1 MFNAFFKTIIIAQQ
15 AAAAVKVLD
24 YMTDGQ
30 LAELGHTR
38 ATFVENIKNDFIAS
52 LEVEAAAKQNHA
64 PVNANLAGAF

>member
-1 MFNAFFKTIIIAQQ
+1 MFKSFFKTIIIAQQ
-15 AAAAVKVLD
+15 TAAAVKVLD

-38 ATFVENIKNDFIAS
+38 ATFVENIKNDFIVS

>member
-1 MFNAFFKTIIIAQQ
+1 MFKSFFKTIIIAQQ

-38 ATFVENIKNDFIAS
+38 ATFVENIKNDFIVS

>member
-1 MFNAFFKTIIIAQQ
+1 MFKSFFKTIIIAQQ

-38 ATFVENIKNDFIAS
+38 ATFVEKIKNDFIAS

>member
-1 MFNAFFKTIIIAQQ
+1 MFKSFFKTIIIAQQ

-24 YMTDGQ
+24 YMTDSQ

>member
-1 MFNAFFKTIIIAQQ
+1 MFNAFFKTIIIAQR

-52 LEVEAAAKQNHA
+52 LEVEAAAKQNSDQ
-64 PVNANLAGAF
+64 

>member
-1 MFNAFFKTIIIAQQ
+1 MFKSFFKTIIIAQQ
-15 AAAAVKVLD
+15 TAAAVKVLD
-24 YMTDGQ
+24 YMNDGQ

>member
-1 MFNAFFKTIIIAQQ
+1 MFKSFFKTIIIAQQ

-38 ATFVENIKNDFIAS
+38 ATYIENVMREFVAS
-52 LEVEAAAKQNHA
+52 IEVKPTTKQNYE

>member
-1 MFNAFFKTIIIAQQ
+1 MFKSFFKTIIIAQQ

-30 LAELGHTR
+30 LVELGHTH
-38 ATFVENIKNDFIAS
+38 ATFVENIKNDFIVS
-52 LEVEAAAKQNHA
+52 LEVEVAAKQNHA

>member
-1 MFNAFFKTIIIAQQ
+1 MFKSFFKTIIIAQQ

-38 ATFVENIKNDFIAS
+38 ATFVENIKNDFIVS
-52 LEVEAAAKQNHA
+52 FEVEAAAKQNHA

>member
-1 MFNAFFKTIIIAQQ
+1 MFKSFFKTIIIAQQ

-64 PVNANLAGAF
+64 PVNATLAGAF

>member
-1 MFNAFFKTIIIAQQ
+1 MFKSFFKTIIIAQQ

-52 LEVEAAAKQNHA
+52 LEVEAAAKQNYS
-64 PVNANLAGAF
+64 PVNANLVGAV

>member
-1 MFNAFFKTIIIAQQ
+1 MFKSFFKTIIIAQQ

-38 ATFVENIKNDFIAS
+38 ATFVENVKNDFIAS

>member
-1 MFNAFFKTIIIAQQ
+1 MFKSFFKTIIIAQQ

-38 ATFVENIKNDFIAS
+38 ATFVENIKNDFVAS

>member
-1 MFNAFFKTIIIAQQ
+1 MFKSFFKTIIIAQQ
-15 AAAAVKVLD
+15 TAAAVKVLD

-52 LEVEAAAKQNHA
+52 LEVEAASKQNSA
-64 PVNANLAGAF
+64 PVNADLAGAF

>member
-1 MFNAFFKTIIIAQQ
+1 MFKSFFKTIIIAQQ

-38 ATFVENIKNDFIAS
+38 ATFVENIKNNFIAS

>member
-1 MFNAFFKTIIIAQQ
+1 MFKSFFKTIIIAQQ

-24 YMTDGQ
+24 YMTDAQ

-52 LEVEAAAKQNHA
+52 LEVEAAAKQNSA
-64 PVNANLAGAF
+64 PVNADLAGAF

>member
-1 MFNAFFKTIIIAQQ
+1 MFKSFFKTIIIAQQ

-52 LEVEAAAKQNHA
+52 LEVEAATKQNSA
-64 PVNANLAGAF
+64 PVNADLAGAF

>member
-1 MFNAFFKTIIIAQQ
+1 MFKSFFKTIIIAQQ

>member
-52 LEVEAAAKQNHA
+52 LEVEAAAKQNSCTSKC
-64 PVNANLAGAF
+64 

>member
-52 LEVEAAAKQNHA
+52 LEVEAAAKQNST
-64 PVNANLAGAF
+64 PVNADLAGAF

>member
-24 YMTDGQ
+24 YMTDGK

-38 ATFVENIKNDFIAS
+38 ATFVEKIKNDFIAS

>member
-38 ATFVENIKNDFIAS
+38 ATFVENIKNDFIVS

>member
-38 ATFVENIKNDFIAS
+38 ATYIENVMREFVAS
-52 LEVEAAAKQNHA
+52 IEVKPTTKQNHA

>member
-1 MFNAFFKTIIIAQQ
+1 MFKSFFKTIIIAQQ

-38 ATFVENIKNDFIAS
+38 ATYIENVMREFVAS
-52 LEVEAAAKQNHA
+52 IEVKPTTKQNYA